1 MAVTKVVMPKLS
13 DAMESGKIIKWLK
26 KEGDRIQGGD
36 ILAEVETD
44 KADVEMEAF
53 GAGVLRKILVP
64 AGESA
69 PIGALIGVI
78 AEPGDDIAAVVASA
92 GAGAAGAGSGAQK
105 TPLRPEPAPAAPAP
119 AASAAPQGP
128 HLAAAT
134 PAPAPVGSAARPA
147 AVVSAPAAAPAGI
160 RQGSQGGRVK
170 ASPLAKKIAAQAGV
184 DLRLIQGSGP
194 GGRIIRR
201 DVEAAGSGAGAAA
214 AMPAAVRP
222 AAVAGAEFED
232 VPLTQIRAAIA
243 KRMPLSKAPVPH
255 FYVSSEVAMD
265 RAWALREELN
275 ALDGQPKIS
284 VNDFV
289 IRACAMALLRHPG
302 VNASFQGDSIRVFH
316 RAHIGVAVALD
327 EGLITPVLR
336 DAHAKG
342 LAQIAVEA
350 RDLAERARG

>member
-53 GAGVLRKILVP
+53 GGGVLRKILVP
-64 AGESA
+64 AGETA
-69 PIGALIGVI
+69 AIGALIGVI

-92 GAGAAGAGSGAQK
+92 PATPAGAASAAASPPRPAAV
-105 TPLRPEPAPAAPAP
+105 TPSAPAAP
-119 AASAAPQGP
+119 
-128 HLAAAT
+128 
-134 PAPAPVGSAARPA
+134 VARPA
-147 AVVSAPAAAPAGI
+147 AVVGAPAATPAGPG
-160 RQGSQGGRVK
+160 QGAQVGRVK

-201 DVEAAGSGAGAAA
+201 DVEAAGSGAGAV
-214 AMPAAVRP
+214 AMPAAAP

-243 KRMPLSKAPVPH
+243 RRMPLSKAPVPH
-255 FYVSSEVAMD
+255 FHVTSEVAM
-265 RAWALREELN
+265 
-275 ALDGQPKIS
+275 
-284 VNDFV
+284 
-289 IRACAMALLRHPG
+289 
-302 VNASFQGDSIRVFH
+302 
-316 RAHIGVAVALD
+316 
-327 EGLITPVLR
+327 
-336 DAHAKG
+336 
-342 LAQIAVEA
+342 
-350 RDLAERARG
+350 

>member
-64 AGESA
+64 AGETA
-69 PIGALIGVI
+69 AIGALIGVI

-92 GAGAAGAGSGAQK
+92 PAGAAGAGSGAQK
-105 TPLRPEPAPAAPAP
+105 TPLRPEPVPATPAGAASAAASPPRPAAVTPSAPAAP
-119 AASAAPQGP
+119 
-128 HLAAAT
+128 
-134 PAPAPVGSAARPA
+134 VARPA
-147 AVVSAPAAAPAGI
+147 AVVSAPAATPAGPG
-160 RQGSQGGRVK
+160 QGAQVGRVK

-201 DVEAAGSGAGAAA
+201 DVEAVGSSSGPTTAAA
-214 AMPAAVRP
+214 VMP

-243 KRMPLSKAPVPH
+243 RRMPLSKAPVPH
-255 FYVSSEVAMD
+255 FYVSSEGAVG
-265 RAWALREELN
+265 RAWELREQLN
-275 ALDGQPKIS
+275 ALESQPKIS
-284 VNDFV
+284 GND
-289 IRACAMALLRHPG
+289 
-302 VNASFQGDSIRVFH
+302 
-316 RAHIGVAVALD
+316 
-327 EGLITPVLR
+327 
-336 DAHAKG
+336 
-342 LAQIAVEA
+342 
-350 RDLAERARG
+350 